1 MSFINLLIEPTVTHP
16 VMATPLPSDAKE
28 SSKAL
33 QASFSDIVRA
43 ISTSDPLR
51 VGDEL
56 FTASL
61 ISQDTLAKVNLS
73 DTPLNRSR
81 ILVMSVLD
89 QVILVPDKLN
99 TFMEVLQNSIDE
111 SSLSSELQTAMRSLD
126 TGCAEAAITKVFRE
140 YIYAAHEGLGLPM
153 LNTA

>member
-1 MSFINLLIEPTVTHP
+1 
-16 VMATPLPSDAKE
+16 MATPLPSEAKE

-61 ISQDTLAKVNLS
+61 ISQETLDKLDLP
-73 DTPLNRSR
+73 DTPYNKSR
-81 ILVMSVLD
+81 ILVKNVLD
-89 QVILVPDKLN
+89 QVKLVPDKLN

-111 SSLSSELQTAMRSLD
+111 ASLSSELQTAKSRLD
-126 TGCAEAAITKVFRE
+126 MGVV
-140 YIYAAHEGLGLPM
+140 
-153 LNTA
+153 